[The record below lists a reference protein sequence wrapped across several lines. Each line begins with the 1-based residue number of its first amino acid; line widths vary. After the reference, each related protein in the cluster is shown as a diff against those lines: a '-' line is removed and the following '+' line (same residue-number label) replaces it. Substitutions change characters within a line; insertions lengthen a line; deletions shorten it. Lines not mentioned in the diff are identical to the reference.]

1 MAFGKPGR
9 PSDDPL
15 LRQREIY
22 VAVSPLIL
30 AVGARRLSMR
40 QAAQAAC
47 LSVGGLYHH
56 FATKQDLVLHGIQ
69 PATISRCCIDF
80 HAGAAEFAHSNPP
93 AYLEA
98 TLDFLTGMVGF
109 IRPSVCA
116 ALELRLETLE
126 ATLAPT
132 LAAANDEFSATFR
145 AAYPGAGTASVGQVG
160 RALHRALVAA
170 LFDRTITPAELRG
183 ELTALLNG
191 YMALRQVPVP
201 GIGAATWLESAA
213 AG

>member
-9 PSDDPL
+9 PSEDPL

-30 AVGARRLSMR
+30 EVGARRLSMR
-40 QAAQAAC
+40 QAAHASC

-69 PATISRCCIDF
+69 PATITRCCIDF
-80 HAGAAEFAHSNPP
+80 HTGTDELARSNPP

-98 TLDFLTGMVGF
+98 CLDFLTDMVRF
-109 IRPSVCA
+109 VRPSVCA

-132 LAAANDEFSATFR
+132 LAAANDEFSANFR
-145 AAYPGAGTASVGQVG
+145 AAVPGVADDDVRQAG
-160 RALHRALVAA
+160 RALHRTLVAA
-170 LFDRTITPAELRG
+170 LFDRSITQAELRG
-183 ELTALLNG
+183 ELMALLNG
-191 YMALRQVPVP
+191 YLITRPRETVTLPA
-201 GIGAATWLESAA
+201 
-213 AG
+213 